1 MIKKYFS
8 NKYSKIF
15 TLNAL
20 LKTLNEAPNSN
31 SKLMIHTSNGI
42 YIGKLKEQVDYDNLD
57 IQEHDDILTIYRKMY
72 LNALNNYEN
81 NDMSDEIER
90 ISENSISI
98 TLEDVEVMTSFKL
111 INLPFVEIFVDQI
124 IGFSLGSISQ

>member
-1 MIKKYFS
+1 
-8 NKYSKIF
+8 
-15 TLNAL
+15 
-20 LKTLNEAPNSN
+20 
-31 SKLMIHTSNGI
+31 
-42 YIGKLKEQVDYDNLD
+42 
-57 IQEHDDILTIYRKMY
+57 MY